1 MKIQI
6 GDEVRNMTA
15 DEKANHDAVIAEQ
28 NKSIEQIKNAEQARV
43 SGLAKL
49 EALGLTP
56 AEVAALVG

>member
-28 NKSIEQIKNAEQARV
+28 NKSIEQIKNVEQARA
-43 SGLAKL
+43 SALSKL

-56 AEVAALVG
+56 AEISALV